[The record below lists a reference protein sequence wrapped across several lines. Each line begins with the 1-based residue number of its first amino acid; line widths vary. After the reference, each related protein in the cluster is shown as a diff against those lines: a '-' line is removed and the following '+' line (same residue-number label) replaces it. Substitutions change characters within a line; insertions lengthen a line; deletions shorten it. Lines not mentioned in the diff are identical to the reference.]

1 MSRYLK
7 NRNVA
12 VIGGGIAGLTVAIAL
27 AHRGAKVTVQ
37 ERAPQ
42 LTEAGAGLQ
51 ISPNAGRVLE
61 ALGLGAA
68 LDQVSARSAGVLLHD
83 HHGKQVAALALAAR
97 RPGAA
102 FRMVHRARLIEV
114 LERGAR
120 EAGVLIELGKEV
132 GEVLPDAPLVIG
144 ADGLH
149 SIIRRKL
156 NGVEHPF
163 FTGQTAWRALIQDGS
178 EDACARV
185 FMGPRKHLVT
195 YRLGGGLR
203 NIVAVQERPDWAA
216 EGWSHQDDPA
226 NLRRAFAGFGGP
238 LPGWLAQVDTC
249 GVWGLFRHQVAQRW
263 HDDRLAILGDAA
275 HPTLPFMAQ
284 GAVMAIEDAWTMAE
298 CLDRI
303 DDQSAALARYQAL
316 RRPRVEKIVAAANGN
331 ARNYHLSGPARVIAH
346 AGLRSLSRLAPNRL
360 MGRFDWI
367 YDYDPLAEAVS

>member
-1 MSRYLK
+1 M
-7 NRNVA
+7 
-12 VIGGGIAGLTVAIAL
+12 AITL
-27 AHRGAKVTVQ
+27 AHRGAAVTVH
-37 ERAPQ
+37 ERTPQ
-42 LTEAGAGLQ
+42 LAEVGAGLQ

-68 LDQVSARSAGVLLHD
+68 LDQVSAPSSGVLLHD
-83 HHGKQVAALALAAR
+83 HHGKRVAELPLAAR
-97 RPGAA
+97 RPDAA
-102 FRMVHRARLIEV
+102 FRMVHRARLIDV

-120 EAGVLIELGKEV
+120 EAGVQIELGNEV
-132 GEVLPDAPLVIG
+132 GKTLPDAPLVIG

-149 SIIRRKL
+149 SIVRRKL
-156 NGVEHPF
+156 NGIEQPF
-163 FTGQTAWRALIQDGS
+163 FTGQTAWRSLIPDQA
-178 EDACARV
+178 EDPYARV

-203 NIVAVQERPDWAA
+203 NIVAVQERPDWVA

-226 NLRRAFAGFGGP
+226 NLRRAFAEFGGP
-238 LPGWLAQVDTC
+238 VPGWLAQVEIC
-249 GVWGLFRHQVAQRW
+249 GIWGLFRHQVARHW

-284 GAVMAIEDAWTMAE
+284 GAVMAIEDAWILAE

-303 DDQSAALARYQAL
+303 SDQAAALARYQSL

-346 AGLRSLSRLAPNRL
+346 AGLAFVLVGMASEASFTKERLIRANPGEVAL
-360 MGRFDWI
+360 
-367 YDYDPLAEAVS
+367 PA

>member
-1 MSRYLK
+1 M
-7 NRNVA
+7 
-12 VIGGGIAGLTVAIAL
+12 AITL
-27 AHRGAKVTVQ
+27 AHRGAAVTVH
-37 ERAPQ
+37 ERTPQ
-42 LTEAGAGLQ
+42 LAEVGAGLQ

-68 LDQVSARSAGVLLHD
+68 LDQVSAPSSGVLLHD
-83 HHGKQVAALALAAR
+83 HHGKRVAELPLAPR

-102 FRMVHRARLIEV
+102 FRMVHRARLIDV

-120 EAGVLIELGKEV
+120 EAGVQIELGNEV
-132 GEVLPDAPLVIG
+132 GKTLPDAPLVIG

-149 SIIRRKL
+149 SIVRRKL
-156 NGVEHPF
+156 NGTEQPF
-163 FTGQTAWRALIQDGS
+163 FTGQTAWRSLIPDQA
-178 EDACARV
+178 EDPYARV

-203 NIVAVQERPDWAA
+203 NIVAVQERPDWVA

-226 NLRRAFAGFGGP
+226 NLRRAFAEFGGP
-238 LPGWLAQVDTC
+238 VPGWLAQVETC
-249 GVWGLFRHQVAQRW
+249 EIWGLFRHQVARHW

-284 GAVMAIEDAWTMAE
+284 GAVMAIEDAWILAE

-303 DDQSAALARYQAL
+303 SDQAAALARYQSL